1 MKTHTLMACF
11 SVVVLSTGLVGC
23 VTLSGSASLGVD
35 GSTAVLAGSPLEV
48 RAAQPALPPP
58 PPKKAKIVEEHIE
71 ISEKV
76 QFAYNDSK
84 ILSASDDLLNDV
96 ATVMKQHP
104 EVKKIRIEGHAS
116 SEGNDKYNKDLSDRR
131 AKAVMDFL
139 VNVGVDEARME
150 AIGFGEER
158 PIADNES
165 EEGRE
170 KNRRVEFNIVA
181 RLSQEELAAL
191 KAQEAGTATETAT
204 TEIEDADSSATET
217 VNAEPQT
224 ENNTSEEATEVAK
237 AAE

>member
-1 MKTHTLMACF
+1 MKTHTLMAC
-11 SVVVLSTGLVGC
+11 SCVVVLSNSLVGC
-23 VTLSGSASLGVD
+23 VSLSGSASLSLD
-35 GSTAVLAGSPLEV
+35 GSTAILASGAPLEV
-48 RAAQPALPPP
+48 RAQQPELPP

-84 ILSASDDLLNDV
+84 ILSVSNELLNDV

-116 SEGNDKYNKDLSDRR
+116 SEGNDQYNKDLSDRR
-131 AKAVMDFL
+131 ANAVMEFL
-139 VNVGVDEARME
+139 VNVGVNADRME
-150 AIGFGEER
+150 AVGFGEDR
-158 PIADNES
+158 PIADNET
-165 EEGRE
+165 EDGRE

-181 RLSQEELAAL
+181 RLTQAELAEL
-191 KAQEAGTATETAT
+191 KDQEGSDAETKEGSDTPATK
-204 TEIEDADSSATET
+204 T

-224 ENNTSEEATEVAK
+224 ENSTIEDEAEVAK